1 MYAGVFIK
9 VNNIIFYI
17 YIYLSFKRLKDALH
31 QGKKGGMKR
40 GMFGRWKKKDF
51 VVDAR
56 FNGEL
61 TKSNEGGGAAE
72 F

>member
-40 GMFGRWKKKDF
+40 GMFGRWSF
-51 VVDAR
+51 
-56 FNGEL
+56 
-61 TKSNEGGGAAE
+61 
-72 F
+72 